1 MEKQKPMIW
10 CCGFLVLAVLFQ
22 LSSLVAQEV
31 SPGKVI
37 LKIENQLTVDLPKD
51 KHFTNCFHQVFP
63 CKMRAGRTYLIDLK
77 SNDFDAFLRLE
88 DPQGKKLAENDDGVD
103 NLDSRL
109 VFRPGKDDTFRI
121 IATTIDDG
129 QTGKFTLTVR
139 ETIEKEV
146 LTVKSQLTND
156 LPKDKVQQGSFHRIH
171 EVKMVKDRVYVVE
184 LTSKDF
190 DSYLRLEDPQG
201 QELADDDDGGG
212 GLNSR
217 IVFQAP
223 DSAVF
228 RVIATTLED
237 GATGRYQLRIHEV
250 QEAKD

>member
-1 MEKQKPMIW
+1 MKRRETLL
-10 CCGFLVLAVLFQ
+10 GLLVLVVFH
-22 LSSLVAQEV
+22 LSSLAAQEV
-31 SPGKVI
+31 IPGKAI
-37 LKIENQLTVDLPKD
+37 LKIENRLTVDLPKD
-51 KHFTNCFHQVFP
+51 KHLADSFHKVFP
-63 CKMRAGRTYLIDLK
+63 CKMRAGRTYIIDLK
-77 SNDFDAFLRLE
+77 SAAFDSFLRLE
-88 DPQGKKLAENDDGVD
+88 DQQGRKLAENDDGDD

-109 VFRPGKDDTFRI
+109 VFRPGKDDTFHI
-121 IATTIDDG
+121 IATTIDEG
-129 QTGKFTLTVR
+129 QTGNFTLTVR

-146 LTVKSQLTND
+146 LTVKSQLTNN
-156 LPKDKVQQGSFHRIH
+156 LPKDKVQQGSFHRVH

-184 LTSKDF
+184 LASKDF

-228 RVIATTLED
+228 RIIATTLED

-250 QEAKD
+250 QEPKD